1 MSQEEQDAFMK
12 PTLEKYEN
20 ESSAYYSTANLW
32 DDGILDPLDTR
43 TALGLGIAMSLNAP
57 IPDHRFGV
65 FRM

>member
-1 MSQEEQDAFMK
+1 MK
-12 PTLEKYEN
+12 TTLEKYEH
-20 ESSAYYSTANLW
+20 EASPYYRTANLW

-57 IPDHRFGV
+57 IPDQKFGV